1 MCFLHFVCARLC
13 MSVKKDWEEVN
24 VVKKRQNNDKASI
37 TGFKIN
43 PQVIKETK
51 DTGIYLWLF

>member
-13 MSVKKDWEEVN
+13 MSVKKDREEVN

-51 DTGIYLWLF
+51 DTGIYL